1 MVCKDSP
8 GSLLGS
14 RKNFGVELKIE
25 LNLWEDHLRKK
36 KNKKKISGK
45 HSSSFSIFLKL
56 DFFKMADF
64 CYGKWLVGNLMEN
77 IFTKEVHVES
87 HCFQGY
93 LRKTIPNLA
102 ITVK

>member
-36 KNKKKISGK
+36 QKTKKKTRVNIPARFQ
-45 HSSSFSIFLKL
+45 FSL
-56 DFFKMADF
+56 
-64 CYGKWLVGNLMEN
+64 
-77 IFTKEVHVES
+77 S
-87 HCFQGY
+87 
-93 LRKTIPNLA
+93 
-102 ITVK
+102 